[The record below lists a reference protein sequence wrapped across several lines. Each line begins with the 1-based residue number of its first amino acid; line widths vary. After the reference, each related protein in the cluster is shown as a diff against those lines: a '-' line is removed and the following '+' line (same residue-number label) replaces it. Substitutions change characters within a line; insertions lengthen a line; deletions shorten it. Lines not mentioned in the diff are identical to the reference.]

1 MDKLNF
7 LIADDEA
14 LIRMDVKEMLTE
26 AGHQVVGQAATGEE
40 ALDLA
45 RQLHPD
51 FTIMD
56 VKMPGKGGI
65 AAAKIII
72 EEKISPVLLLTAYS
86 QDDIVEKANEA
97 GVMAYL
103 VKPIREEQLFP
114 AIKIAYERFH
124 DMLSLEDELGKLK
137 ENLETRKILDRAKGI
152 IMDTYK
158 LSEQDAYRKMQ
169 KYCMNKRMSM
179 KELAEAIVS
188 ARAKV

>member
-65 AAAKIII
+65 AATKIII

>member
-72 EEKISPVLLLTAYS
+72 EEKISPVLVLTAYS

-124 DMLSLEDELGKLK
+124 DMLSLEEELGKLK

>member
-124 DMLSLEDELGKLK
+124 DMLSLEEELGKLK

>member
-1 MDKLNF
+1 MKKLNI

-72 EEKISPVLLLTAYS
+72 EEKISPVF
-86 QDDIVEKANEA
+86 K
-97 GVMAYL
+97 
-103 VKPIREEQLFP
+103 EE
-114 AIKIAYERFH
+114 I
-124 DMLSLEDELGKLK
+124 
-137 ENLETRKILDRAKGI
+137 
-152 IMDTYK
+152 
-158 LSEQDAYRKMQ
+158 
-169 KYCMNKRMSM
+169 
-179 KELAEAIVS
+179 
-188 ARAKV
+188 

>member
-40 ALDLA
+40 ALVLA

-124 DMLSLEDELGKLK
+124 DMLSLEEELGKLK

>member
-137 ENLETRKILDRAKGI
+137 ENLETRKLLDRAKGI